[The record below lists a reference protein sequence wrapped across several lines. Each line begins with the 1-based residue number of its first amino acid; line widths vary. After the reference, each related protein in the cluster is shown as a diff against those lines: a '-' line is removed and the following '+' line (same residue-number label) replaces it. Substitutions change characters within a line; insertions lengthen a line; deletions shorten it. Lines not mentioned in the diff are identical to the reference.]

1 MRAIDAL
8 TEACGKLGAALLPI
22 MVLLTFAIVV
32 ARYLFDL
39 GTIAGQEAVMYFH
52 GIAFMTGFAYALKHN
67 AHVRVDV
74 LANRFTPRTRAQVDL
89 CGHLIFLLPMCACI
103 LWFSWDYVLA
113 AWRVREGS
121 AEVGG
126 IPAVYLLKSL
136 LIASSALLALQ
147 GIAEIGR
154 CVRALRA
161 TAPTDPVTGDES

>member
-1 MRAIDAL
+1 MRAPTQAIDSL
-8 TEACGKLGAALLPI
+8 TETCGKLLAAFLPV
-22 MVLLTFAIVV
+22 MVLLTFAIVI

-39 GTIAGQEAVMYFH
+39 GTIAGQEAVMYLH
-52 GIAFMTGFAYALKHN
+52 GTAFMLGFAYALKHN

-74 LANRFTPRTRAQVDL
+74 LANRFSPRTRALVDL
-89 CGHLIFLLPMCACI
+89 GGHLIFLLPMCACI
-103 LWFSWDYVLA
+103 IWFSWDYVAA

-147 GIAEIGR
+147 GLAEIGR
-154 CVRALRA
+154 CISRVREA
-161 TAPTDPVTGDES
+161 G